1 MNDEIQAE
9 NETVDESLTVN
20 QHNHSED
27 ATDVNAINNDESQS
41 DEEPKTRSRNQNAK
55 ARLRRKL
62 GEAEQR
68 NQQMVDLL
76 ATQNEKFTAL
86 ETKLDS
92 VINPPAARPDR
103 VDFETEEDYE
113 DALYDWRSPVKAE
126 TRTEPSSKE
135 LPAQRDF
142 APVSIRENWLDQ
154 VELAKDKYDDFDK
167 KIASIPHESMTDIM
181 TLSVMESENAG
192 EIAYFLGGN
201 LPEAERISKL
211 SIAWQIR
218 EIDKLGNK
226 FQSNTSSAPNPIVPT
241 TGADT
246 PPTDISKMSMKDY
259 AAYMNKKELGG

>member
-1 MNDEIQAE
+1 MNEETQTEVDVADEPLE
-9 NETVDESLTVN
+9 GN
-20 QHNHSED
+20 QHDHSED
-27 ATDVNAINNDESQS
+27 STDVDTIENEESHP

-62 GEAEQR
+62 GESEHR
-68 NQQMVDLL
+68 NQQMAEMLSRQD
-76 ATQNEKFTAL
+76 EKFTAL

-113 DALYDWRSPVKAE
+113 DALYDWRQPVKAKS
-126 TRTEPSSKE
+126 RTESNHQ
-135 LPAQRDF
+135 PAPVQKDF
-142 APVSIRENWLDQ
+142 APANVRENWLDH

-167 KIASIPHESMTDIM
+167 KLASIPHENMTDVM
-181 TLSVMESENAG
+181 TMSVMESEQAG

-211 SIAWQIR
+211 SLAGQIR

-226 FQSNTSSAPNPIVPT
+226 FQSNTSSAPAPIVPT
-241 TGADT
+241 AGADS
-246 PPTDISKMSMKDY
+246 PIADLSKMSMKDY
-259 AAYMNKKELGG
+259 AAYMNKKEYGG